1 MSHDRPVGVVLT
13 GGASERM
20 GVDKATL
27 VVDGKPMAVRVGDA
41 LWEAGCHPVECQG
54 GDADAIHGYGMDV
67 FPDSRPGGGPLSAL
81 HDALA
86 RHVTSPV
93 VVAACDLVDLD
104 AETISSLIEAG
115 AAHGPADVAVATT
128 AGDRHLVAW
137 WRTGVAERLAPL
149 IDAGVRSFRGAL
161 AELDTIDVPVPAA
174 AVRNLNTPSDV
185 DARG

>member
-1 MSHDRPVGVVLT
+1 MSHQRPVGVVLT

-41 LWEAGCHPVECQG
+41 LWEASCHPVECQG
-54 GDADAIHGYGMDV
+54 GDAVTIRGYGMDV
-67 FPDSRPGGGPLSAL
+67 FPDSHPGAGPLSAVL
-81 HDALA
+81 DALE
-86 RHVTSPV
+86 RHDTSPV

-104 AETISSLIEAG
+104 AETVCRLIEAG
-115 AAHGPADVAVATT
+115 AASGTADVAVATT
-128 AGDRHLVAW
+128 GGDRHLVAW
-137 WRTGVAERLAPL
+137 CRAGLVRRLAPVVE
-149 IDAGVRSFRGAL
+149 AGTRSFRGAL
-161 AELDTIDVPVPAA
+161 SELDTLAVEVPVA